1 MVRDGSLTVTG
12 EASWPVVSRGRG
24 AAGRPSPPRAVCPEC
39 PWCSQAAGTDS
50 RLPEASHAP
59 REEGSAVPGP
69 EPRHDRTAQHGSGS
83 WQPRGPTLR
92 QLLRGHKRTPVRG
105 W

>member
-1 MVRDGSLTVTG
+1 MIRDGSLTVTG
-12 EASWPVVSRGRG
+12 EASRPVVSRGRG
-24 AAGRPSPPRAVCPEC
+24 AAGRPSPPRAVCPDC
-39 PWCSQAAGTDS
+39 RWRSWGGGH
-50 RLPEASHAP
+50 RLAPARPPEASHTP

-69 EPRHDRTAQHGSGS
+69 EPQHDRTAQHGS
-83 WQPRGPTLR
+83 GPTLR